1 MILNVNKVHREVLE
15 SSNVTY
21 TISSRQGQIL
31 QKHGFPFV
39 NWAVLGFQGIVVKGI
54 AAPSLLG

>member
-21 TISSRQGQIL
+21 TISSRQGQL
-31 QKHGFPFV
+31 QKHSFPFV

-54 AAPSLLG
+54 AAPSLLV